1 MDLRDDAR
9 AMAGDLTDLR
19 RRLHGIPEV
28 GLDVP
33 RTQELV
39 LAELDGLGLEV
50 STGTGT
56 SSVTAVLRG
65 GRRDDAAPRTVLLR
79 ADMDALPVQEQTGL
93 PYAATNGAMHAC
105 GHDLH
110 TAALVG
116 GARLLAQHRDHLQGD
131 VVLMF
136 QPGEEGWDGAGV
148 MIDEGVLDA
157 AGRRTDA
164 AYGLHV
170 FSSTFPAQTFCSRP
184 GPLMAASHGLFVT
197 VRGSGGHGSAPHRGR
212 DPIAAMAEMITSL
225 QTMVTR
231 RFDIFDPVV
240 LTVGV
245 VEGGTRRNI
254 IPDTARFEATVRRFS
269 EASAATLHEGIHD
282 TLEGVARAHGV
293 EVEIAYDD
301 EYPLTVNHASGVD
314 LASGVVRE
322 VLGEERWQDLADPI
336 AGSEDFSRVLAAVPG
351 AFVFLG
357 ATLPG
362 HDPATAP
369 NNHSP
374 RADFDP
380 SVLPDAATVYAAL
393 AVRQLQELGAGQQG

>member
-9 AMAGDLTDLR
+9 SMSDDLLDLR
-19 RRLHGIPEV
+19 RRLHQVPEV

-65 GRRDDAAPRTVLLR
+65 GVRDDADPRTVLLR
-79 ADMDALPVQEQTGL
+79 ADMDALPVAEETGL
-93 PYAATNGAMHAC
+93 EYAATNGAMHAC

-110 TAALVG
+110 TSALL
-116 GARLLAQHRDHLQGD
+116 GATRMLAQHRDRLRGD

-157 AGRRTDA
+157 AGRRADA

-170 FSSTFPAQTFCSRP
+170 FSANFAAHQFSSRP

-197 VRGSGGHGSAPHRGR
+197 VRGQGGHGSMPHRGR
-212 DPIAAMAEMITSL
+212 DPIAAMAEMITAL

-231 RFDIFDPVV
+231 RFDVFDPVV
-240 LTVGV
+240 VTVGM

-269 EASAATLHEGIHD
+269 EANQDLLRELVPEV
-282 TLEGVARAHGV
+282 LEGVARAHGV
-293 EVEIAYDD
+293 EVEVDFQG
-301 EYPLTVNHASGVD
+301 EYPVTVNDAAGVD
-314 LASGVVRE
+314 FASGVVRE
-322 VLGEERWQDLADPI
+322 VLGEDRWADLADPI
-336 AGSEDFSRVLAAVPG
+336 TGSEDFSRVLQAVPG

-357 ATLPG
+357 APLPG
-362 HDPATAP
+362 RDPATAP

-380 SVLPDAATVYAAL
+380 SVLPDAATVYAEL
-393 AVRQLQELGAGQQG
+393 AVRRLEQLNPVG